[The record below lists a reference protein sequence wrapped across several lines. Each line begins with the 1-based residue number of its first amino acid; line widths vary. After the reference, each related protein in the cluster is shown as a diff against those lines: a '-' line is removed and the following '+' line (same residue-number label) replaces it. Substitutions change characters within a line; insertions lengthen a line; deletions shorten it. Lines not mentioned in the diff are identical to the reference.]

1 MHFIRI
7 HAVCL
12 EPSGHDIR
20 IFEAMSTRRITS
32 ALLSPELEFATSR
45 SSGPGGQNVN
55 KVETKV
61 TLKFN
66 VQASSILTDE
76 EKATI
81 QAKLATRITTDGVL
95 VLAAQ
100 EKRSQLQN
108 KEAVIAKFDELIAKA
123 FFKPKARRATKPS
136 KAAKEKRFTQK
147 KQQSEKK
154 KWRRGLE

>member
-1 MHFIRI
+1 MY
-7 HAVCL
+7 L
-12 EPSGHDIR
+12 YGT
-20 IFEAMSTRRITS
+20 MSHHRPITS
-32 ALLSPELEFATSR
+32 TLLASELEFTTSR

-66 VQASSILTDE
+66 VADSVILTDE

-81 QAKLATRITTDGVL
+81 LAKLATRVTTDGVL
-95 VLAAQ
+95 TLSAQ
-100 EKRSQLQN
+100 DKRSQLQN
-108 KEAVIAKFDELIAKA
+108 KEAVLAKFDELIAKA
-123 FFKPKARRATKPS
+123 FFKPKARKATKPS

-154 KWRRGLE
+154 KWRRGPE